1 MPVNSKTFA
10 ELFTYTRDSGATRVN
25 AAGLIVGVDFSST
38 SHDVTTGS
46 KSFTLAADVN
56 VNRDWEVGSAVRAVG
71 QVGGQVLLGTVTSYA
86 PSTQALVI
94 NVTSVTGSGTGLT
107 NWRIGSLEF
116 RRDFDPVTLAPRGGL
131 VEGGATNRYSFSNDI
146 SNAAWTK
153 EGATAINP
161 VVSPDGSANAFTL
174 VEDIT
179 TGGHQFRRVGL
190 GAVAGEVHQLRF
202 FVQPAGRSRLR
213 LQTNFWSAASENI
226 DFNFTNDTFTAN
238 ARFTVRIE
246 SFGAFKKVFVSSVC
260 DVSGDRANG
269 NLFILGNDAGLFSY
283 TGDGVSGMRFYGI
296 NIRSGSV
303 DTSDIP
309 TTTTQVTR
317 AADQLSIGG
326 TNFSQ
331 FYNSAQ
337 GTLVMELTPIAS
349 AVGAVAASL
358 NDGTLNNAIR
368 IQQKQSGTQS
378 SIRKMATDGVTDV
391 MAVNAATG
399 NTVRSNGVDYT
410 ETPDQSGVVK
420 LGAASSGVGQFLTVG
435 GTENFRSSADSGL
448 TYNARTIGGTFAGA
462 HFGLGRFVI
471 AGSTSVINGATVG
484 SVIVSTDGLAFRRVN
499 IPGLAQQLNEVTSNG
514 TNQYVAVGA
523 GGVIYTSPDAETW
536 TAQTSGTTAA
546 GLGITFGLGLYVA
559 SHSSGGGRSIG
570 TSPDG
575 ITWTTRLNVGQVF
588 NDVAF
593 NGTNL
598 FVTVASAGNIY
609 TSSDGIT
616 WTARTS
622 GVAQNL
628 NGIHF
633 ADGLW
638 VAVGNTGTVV
648 TSPDGITWT
657 DRTAN
662 SGTTQAIQ
670 EVNFFNG
677 KFYYGAVSPV
687 LASNTASN
695 IVANVTW
702 TTLNSS
708 STNTNINGLAT
719 NGSRLLICGINGF
732 IASSDDGT
740 TFAPRT
746 GNGTQIN
753 GAAFGAGTYVIVG
766 NAANG
771 SGLIATVNPTTFEY
785 QRRVSNATVNM
796 LSVKFT
802 NGQFVALGESSA
814 NNSPAILTSPDGVTW
829 TNQGNAFNTGF
840 QATSDVAWSGSV
852 YAITTL
858 NSTIR
863 IGENLGA
870 APATVFTAAGP
881 LRGIDYALGLFVAVG
896 NGGLIYTSPNGTTWT
911 LRTSGVTSTLHSVM
925 YSTRDQQWYA
935 AGDGGVILRSA
946 DAITWTSIANDAI
959 GAVINSGVV
968 QSNPTLADLNV
979 GAVNKVAMRL
989 KPNNFGVSVN
999 GADAV
1004 VDVSGSLPS
1013 PNRFTIGATGTG
1025 TSFFN
1030 GWIRKATYF
1039 PIEKTD
1045 AELKELST

>member
-1 MPVNSKTFA
+1 MALSAKTFG
-10 ELFTYTRDSGATRVN
+10 ELFTYTRGSGATRVN

-46 KSFTLAADVN
+46 KSFTLAADLN
-56 VNRDWEVGSAVRAVG
+56 VNRDWAMGSAVRAVG
-71 QVGGQVLLGTVTSYA
+71 QVGGQVLRGTVTSYT

-116 RRDFDPVTLAPRGGL
+116 RRDFDPVTLQAKGGL
-131 VEGGATNRYSFSNDI
+131 VEGGATNILTGSETISESVLLAAGTGVAPTKVANSGITPAGSNTAYRSVFSLNG
-146 SNAAWTK
+146 
-153 EGATAINP
+153 GAT
-161 VVSPDGSANAFTL
+161 
-174 VEDIT
+174 
-179 TGGHQFRRVGL
+179 TGDQSIFRFNTASVTGL
-190 GAVAGEVHQLRF
+190 AYVGAVYIRSFDSSSYVMQLGFNNENYTTITVTPQWQRVSVVLQNLAANTTRTFQLRI
-202 FVQPAGRSRLR
+202 AGGQAIANSNTVDIL
-213 LQTNFWSAASENI
+213 LAFPQLISAASL
-226 DFNFTNDTFTAN
+226 A
-238 ARFTVRIE
+238 ALPPE
-246 SFGAFKKVFVSSVC
+246 SSS
-260 DVSGDRANG
+260 
-269 NLFILGNDAGLFSY
+269 Y
-283 TGDGVSGMRFYGI
+283 
-296 NIRSGSV
+296 
-303 DTSDIP
+303 IP
-309 TTTTQVTR
+309 TTTVSVTR
-317 AADQLSIGG
+317 AADLLSIGG

-349 AVGAVAASL
+349 AVGAVAGSL
-358 NDGTLNNAIR
+358 NDGTVNNAIR
-368 IQQKQSGTQS
+368 IAQKQSGTLS

-399 NTVRSNGVDYT
+399 NTLRSNGVDYT

-420 LGAASSGVGQFLTVG
+420 LGAASSAVGQFLTVG
-435 GTENFRSSADSGL
+435 GAENFRSSADSGL
-448 TYNARTIGGTFAGA
+448 TYNARTIGGTFGGA
-462 HFGLGRFVI
+462 HFGIGRFVI
-471 AGSTSVINGATVG
+471 AGSTSTINGATVG
-484 SVIVSTDGLAFRRVN
+484 SVIVSPDGLALRRIN
-499 IPGLAQQLNEVTSNG
+499 IPGLTQQLNEVTSNG
-514 TNQYVAVGA
+514 TNQYVAVGN

-536 TAQTSGTTAA
+536 TVQTSGTTNAIN
-546 GLGITFGLGLYVA
+546 GITYNGTNLYVSA
-559 SHSSGGGRSIG
+559 LSSTTTSIR

-575 ITWTTRLNVGQVF
+575 VTWTARTTANASLF
-588 NDVAF
+588 DVAY

-598 FVTVASAGNIY
+598 YVAVGSGGSVQ
-609 TSSDGIT
+609 SSPDGTT

-622 GVAQNL
+622 NTTQQL
-628 NGIHF
+628 NGVHF

-638 VAVGNTGTVV
+638 VAVGNDGTVI
-648 TSPDGITWT
+648 TSPDGTTWT

-670 EVNFFNG
+670 EVNFFSG
-677 KFYYGAVSPV
+677 KFYYVGNAQVIGE
-687 LASNTASN
+687 NTAAN
-695 IVANVTW
+695 IAANVTW
-702 TTLNSS
+702 TARTANVTATLNG
-708 STNTNINGLAT
+708 IAT
-719 NGSRLLICGINGF
+719 NGSRLLICGTSGAITT
-732 IASSDDGT
+732 SEDGT
-740 TFAPRT
+740 TFTSRT

-785 QRRVSNATVNM
+785 QRRVSGVTVDILAVSFLVDKFVASPNGGLTIPYSSDGITWNQSTTNPLANTSFVAEPAFGNSLYVM
-796 LSVKFT
+796 CNSSNSVMYST
-802 NGQFVALGESSA
+802 NGIAWTQGSSLPSGFNCRAL
-814 NNSPAILTSPDGVTW
+814 
-829 TNQGNAFNTGF
+829 AFSN
-840 QATSDVAWSGSV
+840 
-852 YAITTL
+852 
-858 NSTIR
+858 
-863 IGENLGA
+863 
-870 APATVFTAAGP
+870 
-881 LRGIDYALGLFVAVG
+881 GIFVAVSNTG
-896 NGGLIYTSPNGTTWT
+896 AIATTPNPQTTAWT
-911 LRTSGVTSTLHSVM
+911 ARTSGVTSSLRSVT

-1004 VDVSGSLPS
+1004 VDVSGSLPA

-1025 TSFFN
+1025 ASFFN

-1039 PIEKTD
+1039 PIDKTD